1 MCHDKQKKVPHD
13 KQKKVPHDKQKKVP
27 PTELNQIDS
36 RLKVKTVGTK

>member
-13 KQKKVPHDKQKKVP
+13 KQMKVPHDKQKKVP

-36 RLKVKTVGTK
+36 RLKVKTVETK

>member
-1 MCHDKQKKVPHD
+1 MCHD

-36 RLKVKTVGTK
+36 RLKVKTVRTK